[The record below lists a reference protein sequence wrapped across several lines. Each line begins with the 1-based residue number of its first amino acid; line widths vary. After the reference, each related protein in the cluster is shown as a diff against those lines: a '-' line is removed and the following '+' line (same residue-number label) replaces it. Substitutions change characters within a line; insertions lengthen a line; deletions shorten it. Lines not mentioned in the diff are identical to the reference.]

1 MENNNICSIQT
12 VAFAVFPSRK
22 PRKSSNEKLENANCI
37 QKQIQGVNDDNSPSL
52 VTSSTLIWKLREKAK
67 ERERELG
74 FQRPYLLREKRK
86 GSVSWWWRGKN
97 ANQAS
102 YLIISVCKKK
112 LFSALYQLWFLLP
125 SPRWWWFL
133 TELTVV
139 LTEITKVA
147 LTSSQNPIEFW
158 MGILTAQPP
167 DSWDLSHIFDP
178 TRS

>member
-1 MENNNICSIQT
+1 M
-12 VAFAVFPSRK
+12 
-22 PRKSSNEKLENANCI
+22 KSSKTRIAFRNKSRVLMMITLPHWSLLLLSYENWERK
-37 QKQIQGVNDDNSPSL
+37 QK
-52 VTSSTLIWKLREKAK
+52 
-67 ERERELG
+67 RERELG